1 MNITSD
7 DFGKVENQPV
17 QRFTLSNNNGASA
30 SIITYGG
37 RVTELHVPD
46 RSGKLA
52 NVVLGFDNLHQYTD
66 KNPYFGALIG
76 RVGNRIAHGTFEL
89 DGKTYHLS
97 KNDGGEKTL
106 HGGKI
111 GWDRRVWKATPMK
124 GNDHVGLQLDYV
136 SPDGEEGFPGTVTA
150 RVVYSMNERNELR
163 IDYSATTDKATPIN
177 LTNHSYFNLRGAGNG
192 DVLAH
197 ELQLLASQYTPV
209 DAKLIPTGKIAT
221 VEGTPMDFRTPHAIG
236 ARIGQVDGGY
246 DHNYVLDRPKNT
258 ELSQAAR
265 AVDPE
270 SGRTMEV
277 HTTQPGIQF
286 YSGNFLNGSIAGLGG
301 KYIKH
306 AGFCLETQ
314 HFPDSVHQPNF
325 PSTILRPGEQYQHT
339 TVYAFGV
346 LRT

>member
-1 MNITSD
+1 
-7 DFGKVENQPV
+7 
-17 QRFTLSNNNGASA
+17 
-30 SIITYGG
+30 
-37 RVTELHVPD
+37 
-46 RSGKLA
+46 
-52 NVVLGFDNLHQYTD
+52 VLGFDRLDPYVG

-163 IDYSATTDKATPIN
+163 IDYSATTDKPTPIN

>member
-1 MNITSD
+1 MNITTD
-7 DFGKVENQPV
+7 DFGKVDNQPV

-37 RVTELHVPD
+37 RVTDLHVPD
-46 RSGKLA
+46 RNGKLA
-52 NVVLGFDNLHQYTD
+52 NVVLGFDHLDPYAG

-89 DGKTYHLS
+89 DGKTYHLP

-124 GNDHVGLQLDYV
+124 GNDHVGLQLDYI

-163 IDYSATTDKATPIN
+163 IDYTATTDKATPIN

-197 ELQLLASQYTPV
+197 ELQLLASNYTPV

-236 ARIGQVDGGY
+236 ARIAQVNGGY
-246 DHNYVLDRPKNT
+246 DHNYVLDRPKNA

-265 AVDPE
+265 AVEPE

-314 HFPDSVHQPNF
+314 HFPDSVHHSNF

>member
-163 IDYSATTDKATPIN
+163 IDYSATTDKPTPIN

>member
-1 MNITSD
+1 MNIQID
-7 DFGKVENQPV
+7 EFGKFDHHTI
-17 QRFTLSNNNGASA
+17 QRYTLSNNSGASA

-46 RSGKLA
+46 RNGKPQ
-52 NVVLGFDNLHQYTD
+52 NVVLGFDNLHQYTGP
-66 KNPYFGALIG
+66 NPYFGALIG
-76 RVGNRIAHGTFEL
+76 RVGNRIAGGTFDL
-89 DGKTYHLS
+89 DGHTYHLP

-106 HGGKI
+106 HGGKT

-124 GNDHVGLQLDYV
+124 GADHVGLQLDYV

-163 IDYSATTDKATPIN
+163 IDYTATTDKATPIN

-192 DVLAH
+192 DILKH
-197 ELQLLASQYTPV
+197 ELQLFASHYTPV
-209 DAKLIPTGKIAT
+209 DAKLIPTGEVAT
-221 VEGTPMDFRTPHAIG
+221 VEETPMDFRSPHAIG
-236 ARIGQVDGGY
+236 SRIEQVKGGY
-246 DHNYVLDRPKNT
+246 DHNFVLDRPGSA

-265 AVDPE
+265 VVDPE

-286 YSGNFLNGSIAGLGG
+286 YTGNFLNGSITGVGG
-301 KYIKH
+301 KYGRH
-306 AGFCLETQ
+306 GAFCLETQ
-314 HFPDSVHQPNF
+314 HFPDSVHHANF
-325 PSTILRPGEQYQHT
+325 PSTILRPGEHYQQT

>member
-314 HFPDSVHQPNF
+314 HFPDSVHHSNF

>member
-52 NVVLGFDNLHQYTD
+52 NVVLGFNNLHQYTD

>member
-301 KYIKH
+301 KYIKQ